1 MPATPDGPRKKTT
14 EITDLP
20 DPALGD
26 EQAGDVKGGAT
37 IVPCVR
43 TIIPCVK
50 PGIPCIRQSPTIKGT

>member
-1 MPATPDGPRKKTT
+1 MSAIPEGPRKKTT

-37 IVPCVR
+37 I
-43 TIIPCVK
+43 IPCVK
-50 PGIPCIRQSPTIKGT
+50 TIVPCVKTYIPCIKTTPIRGT